1 MVQYKNRLICAD
13 TLNTLGTAI
22 TWSGLP
28 MFAFLS
34 TGSYFFTGAL
44 YFTGTI
50 AGILVGAFGSQL
62 IDRYSPKKVTLT
74 ALMLNIIVVLLLY
87 LGLTKEYFVLLI
99 PVTIISQYLGALT
112 SLSQKTW
119 YNSLYKKDNLL
130 KLMGQR
136 SGWIVTAK
144 TLGFTLGPLIFTTL
158 NTNAILIDALSFFI
172 CFVCLINIP
181 IKDALPKKDEK
192 NRKKR
197 PFEGLKALAFNSN
210 VRPFSIIF
218 FLEGMIMPIIMSTSI
233 YALTKEFHF
242 DSRDITLFWLI
253 GGIGSIL
260 SNYFLV
266 GSKLF
271 TKNIFKGLFISGTLM
286 SLGILIMTFTSNSV
300 VYLCSFSFVT
310 LTSPL
315 LSTLSE
321 KEAFI
326 RIPDGDQAKTLGG
339 LLSLSQIGTLLI
351 MLISTLIVENFG
363 YQSLFLLISM
373 IAVIRFV
380 VLIYVMKNEYLQN
393 QQKYKLN

>member
-1 MVQYKNRLICAD
+1 
-13 TLNTLGTAI
+13 
-22 TWSGLP
+22 
-28 MFAFLS
+28 
-34 TGSYFFTGAL
+34 
-44 YFTGTI
+44 
-50 AGILVGAFGSQL
+50 
-62 IDRYSPKKVTLT
+62 
-74 ALMLNIIVVLLLY
+74 
-87 LGLTKEYFVLLI
+87 
-99 PVTIISQYLGALT
+99 
-112 SLSQKTW
+112 
-119 YNSLYKKDNLL
+119 
-130 KLMGQR
+130 
-136 SGWIVTAK
+136 
-144 TLGFTLGPLIFTTL
+144 
-158 NTNAILIDALSFFI
+158 
-172 CFVCLINIP
+172 
-181 IKDALPKKDEK
+181 
-192 NRKKR
+192 
-197 PFEGLKALAFNSN
+197 
-210 VRPFSIIF
+210 
-218 FLEGMIMPIIMSTSI
+218 MPIIMSTSI

-339 LLSLSQIGTLLI
+339 LLSLSQIGTLFI